1 MSDTHCARPRQ
12 RSKDLSKGCAIILCR
27 PGRRANCFFVFRE
40 ARRNTP
46 MMAANRLNLP
56 SRAFLFILVLIG
68 VPSAARSSTLED
80 SAKELARKI
89 ATALPAQE
97 NVSCEFRN
105 ISSLQPD
112 EVAGIEQAFKAE
124 LQDRGVRVSASSG
137 ATIQVAVTLSENFT
151 GLVWTGEIHQGDT
164 SQVVLIAAARSAE
177 NRALAKTMPVTI
189 HSEKFWEGRE
199 HILDAATMNFSDGRQ
214 LLLLLTVDGVL
225 INRSGIDAFLIFSF
239 PPVQTVLRNPAGT
252 LTQTGNEVTAAMP
265 QQICVFSLNPD
276 GISQC
281 HPTEGPSPG
290 RVVENLQ
297 LLSPVSPAPSNPEW
311 GSQIQ
316 EVQSPC
322 GGGAHFLVT
331 GPGDFTQPDF
341 VQVFGSDPAQ
351 HRPAGKPLS
360 NRLTYP
366 GPVMDLHAD
375 GTGARAVVSNLE
387 TGNYEAHR
395 ISIECG
401 K

>member
-1 MSDTHCARPRQ
+1 
-12 RSKDLSKGCAIILCR
+12 
-27 PGRRANCFFVFRE
+27 
-40 ARRNTP
+40 
-46 MMAANRLNLP
+46 MMAANRLNLS
-56 SRAFLFILVLIG
+56 SRAILFLFVLIG
-68 VPSAARSSTLED
+68 IPSATRSATLED
-80 SAKELARKI
+80 PAKELARKI
-89 ATALPAQE
+89 AAALPAQE

-112 EVAGIEQAFKAE
+112 EVAGIEQVFKAE
-124 LQDRGVRVSASSG
+124 LQGRGVRLSSSSET
-137 ATIQVAVTLSENFT
+137 AIQVAVTLSENFK
-151 GLVWTGEIHQGDT
+151 GFVWTGEIHKSDS
-164 SQVVLIAAARSAE
+164 SQVFLIDAERSPE
-177 NRALAKTMPVTI
+177 NRSFANAMPVTI
-189 HSEKFWEGRE
+189 QSEKFWEGRE
-199 HILDAATMNFSDGRQ
+199 HILDAATMNSSDGSQ
-214 LLLLLTVDGVL
+214 LLLRLTVDGVA
-225 INRSGIDAFLIFSF
+225 ITRNGSEAFPRFSF

-265 QQICVFSLNPD
+265 QQICVFSLNPE

-281 HPTEGPSPG
+281 RPTEGPSPG
-290 RVVENLQ
+290 RVFENLQ
-297 LLSPVSPAPSNPEW
+297 LLSPVPPAPPNPEW

-322 GGGAHFLVT
+322 GGGALFLVT
-331 GPGDFTQPDF
+331 GPGDYTQPDF

-360 NRLTYP
+360 NQLTYP

-375 GTGARAVVSNLE
+375 GTGARAAVRNLE
-387 TGNYEAHR
+387 TGNYEVHH